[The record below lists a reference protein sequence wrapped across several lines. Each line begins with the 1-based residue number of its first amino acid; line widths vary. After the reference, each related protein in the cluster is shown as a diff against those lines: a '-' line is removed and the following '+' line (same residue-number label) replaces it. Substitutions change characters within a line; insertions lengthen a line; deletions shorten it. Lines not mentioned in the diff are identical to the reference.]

1 MVSVSDEDGGQAEL
15 LREFESAV
23 SGMEL
28 SDLRRLADDLLLMGG
43 SVARRGARPELRR
56 PPRTEAAIFRIRVD
70 LDEADP
76 PIWRRLDVRSDLP
89 LDVVHRVLQAAFD
102 WSDSHLHRFS
112 LGGDPFDPTSQLF
125 LCPYDAEE
133 GEEDD
138 AGGIPA
144 SDVRLDETLQ
154 EPGDV
159 LHYVYDY
166 GDSWDLTLRLEQVLA
181 ASPDTPAATA
191 VGGRRAAPPEDSG
204 GGTDLASLALVVDD
218 PARFDLDELNQ
229 ALRAPYFVLR
239 EYGVDPRLVGLMDR
253 LSYTRIGEDLAQR
266 ILTLVSAPTELD
278 DEEMKAALIA
288 HRWFLDRAASGGIEL
303 TSAGYL
309 KPADAKAA
317 CAVVPA
323 MTGWIGK
330 QNRESLAPAL
340 LDFRLTLQSM
350 GLLRKYKGTLL
361 LTRAGAEAQRD
372 TTTLWRHLAV
382 RLIPGKPG
390 GDFQTVA
397 SLLLLAYAGTSAK
410 APMPRV
416 EIAAA
421 LSELGWRHSDGTPL
435 EGYEIYG
442 LDAFTTLVNIAN
454 PGEADAGRAQLESR
468 VSPAAAALA
477 RAALRR

>member
-1 MVSVSDEDGGQAEL
+1 MSDQDGAEAEL
-15 LREFESAV
+15 LRNFESAV

-43 SVARRGARPELRR
+43 PVASREARPELRR
-56 PPRTEAAIFRIRVD
+56 PARSDVAIYRIHVD
-70 LDEADP
+70 LDEAEP
-76 PIWRRLDVRSDLP
+76 PIWRRLEVRSDLP
-89 LDVVHRVLQAAFD
+89 LDVVHRVLQAAFA

-112 LGGDPFDPTSQLF
+112 LGGDPFDRASQLF
-125 LCPYDAEE
+125 LCPYDVEE
-133 GEEDD
+133 GDEDD

-144 SDVRLDETLQ
+144 TGVRLDETLQ
-154 EPGDV
+154 EAGDV

-166 GDSWDLTLRLEQVLA
+166 GDSWDLTLRLEHVLP
-181 ASPDTPAATA
+181 ASSDTPAATA
-191 VGGRRAAPPEDSG
+191 VGGCRAAPPEDSG
-204 GGTDLASLALVVDD
+204 GRIDVASLALVVDD

-239 EYGVDPRLVGLMDR
+239 EYGVDPRLVDLVDR

-266 ILTLVSAPTELD
+266 IPTLVSAPTELD
-278 DEEMKAALIA
+278 EEELKAALTA

-303 TSAGYL
+303 TAAGYL

-323 MTGWIGK
+323 MIGWIGK
-330 QNRESLAPAL
+330 QNRESLAPPL

-382 RLIPGKPG
+382 RLITGKPR
-390 GDFQTVA
+390 DFQTIA
-397 SLLLLAYAGTSAK
+397 SVLLLAYAGTSAN
-410 APMPRV
+410 APMPRDQ
-416 EIAAA
+416 IAAA
-421 LSELGWRHSDGTPL
+421 LAELGWRHSDGTPL

-442 LDAFTTLVNIAN
+442 LDPFTTLVNIAN
-454 PGEADAGRAQLESR
+454 PAEVDAGRAQLENR